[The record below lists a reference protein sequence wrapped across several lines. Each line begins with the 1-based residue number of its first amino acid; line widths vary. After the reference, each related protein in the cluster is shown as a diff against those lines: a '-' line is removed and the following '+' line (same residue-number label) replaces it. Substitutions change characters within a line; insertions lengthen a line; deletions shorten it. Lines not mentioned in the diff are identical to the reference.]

1 MNTLTNDGI
10 FITKNHKSNYFRY
23 EDIDENLKE
32 QIRRQKYGIR
42 QRIRE
47 QERKDDEEYKLTHKH
62 GYCPKC
68 GGLIS
73 LNGTCT
79 VCGD

>member
-1 MNTLTNDGI
+1 MKTLSDTGI
-10 FITKNHKSNYFRY
+10 FLTKNHKTNYLKY
-23 EDIDENLKE
+23 EDIDDNLKE
-32 QIRRQKYGIR
+32 QIKRQKYGIAK
-42 QRIRE
+42 RIRE
-47 QERKDDEEYKLTHKH
+47 QERKDAYEYELTHKH

-79 VCGD
+79 VCGE